1 MPVDVIMPQMG
12 ESIAEGTLTIWL
24 KKEGDRVERDENLF
38 EISTDKVDA
47 EIPSPAAGTLGKILV
62 QEGETVAVGTVVAHI
77 LAEGE
82 TAGTATDAA
91 DLAPTA
97 AEPEPTAAE
106 PGPTAAEPGRP
117 VSEPPPAARQPAQ
130 PPAMPSPGPRAEP
143 ARPAA
148 EETSTGDGAGAGRIP
163 SKAELR
169 RQRSS
174 PLVRNI
180 AAEHGIDLESVEGT
194 GLSGRVTKRD
204 ILAHVAEL
212 ERVSP
217 AAQPARREDRPPR
230 QPAPAAAPA
239 PAEPRTPTKPTP
251 PAQVEPAVSPGPA
264 ARAGGPPPFAEGDPV
279 EVVPMSVMRQR
290 IAEHMTAS
298 RRTSAHVTSFFEV
311 DMSRVAELRERNK
324 ARFLEDSGVK
334 LTYMPFIISALVSGV
349 KEWPILNASVWDDK
363 IVFKRDINVGIAVA
377 IPQERG
383 FGLIVPVIRQADG
396 LSLVGLARVTN
407 DLAERARTKKLS
419 PEEVHGGTITIT
431 NPGVFGSLAGT
442 PIINQPQV
450 AILGVGA
457 IEKRVKV
464 VGPGDAI
471 GVRTCAYFSISYDHR
486 VVDGATAD
494 HFMGVLKDKLE
505 TFTDPSLKA

>member
-1 MPVDVIMPQMG
+1 MPIDVIMPQMG
-12 ESIAEGTLTIWL
+12 ESIAEGTLTVWL
-24 KKEGDRVERDENLF
+24 KKEGERVERDENLF

-62 QEGETVAVGTVVAHI
+62 QEGETVAVGTVVAQI

-82 TAGTATDAA
+82 STETATAG
-91 DLAPTA
+91 A
-97 AEPEPTAAE
+97 AEPEASTVEKAPVAPEAAAPPPE
-106 PGPTAAEPGRP
+106 PKSVPMREP
-117 VSEPPPAARQPAQ
+117 EPPPVAR
-130 PPAMPSPGPRAEP
+130 PGPARATAP
-143 ARPAA
+143 DKAG
-148 EETSTGDGAGAGRIP
+148 GDGDGRIP

-204 ILAHVAEL
+204 ILAHVSEL
-212 ERVSP
+212 ERAPTS
-217 AAQPARREDRPPR
+217 AEPARREEKPPGAPPKTPSAPAVPVKPTS
-230 QPAPAAAPA
+230 PAP
-239 PAEPRTPTKPTP
+239 
-251 PAQVEPAVSPGPA
+251 VSA
-264 ARAGGPPPFAEGDPV
+264 AGGMPPFAEGDPV
-279 EVVPMSVMRQR
+279 DIVPMSVMRQR

-311 DMSRVAELRERNK
+311 DMSRIAELRERNK
-324 ARFLEDSGVK
+324 TRFLEDSGVK
-334 LTYMPFIISALVSGV
+334 LTYMPFIISALVAGV

-396 LSLVGLARVTN
+396 LSLVGLARATN

-419 PEEVHGGTITIT
+419 PEEVQGGTITIT

-464 VGPGDAI
+464 IGPGDAI

-494 HFMGVLKDKLE
+494 HFMGVVKDKLE
-505 TFTDPSLKA
+505 SFSDPSLKA

>member
-1 MPVDVIMPQMG
+1 MPIDVIMPQMG
-12 ESIAEGTLTIWL
+12 ESIAEGTLTVWL

-47 EIPSPAAGTLGKILV
+47 EIPSPAAGTLGEILV
-62 QEGETVAVGTVVAHI
+62 HEGETVAVGTIVGRI

-82 TAGTATDAA
+82 AFQRAPAGEPAPGAEA
-91 DLAPTA
+91 PRPAPTVKA
-97 AEPEPTAAE
+97 
-106 PGPTAAEPGRP
+106 
-117 VSEPPPAARQPAQ
+117 EPPPGPKAQ
-130 PPAMPSPGPRAEP
+130 PDGATVSRGKPAATEPRLDAA

-148 EETSTGDGAGAGRIP
+148 APADSGRTSLGDDGDGRIP

-180 AAEHGIDLESVEGT
+180 AAEHGIDLEAVEGT

-204 ILAHVAEL
+204 ILAHVAER
-212 ERVSP
+212 EKAPSAAGP
-217 AAQPARREDRPPR
+217 AGRDEQPSREM
-230 QPAPAAAPA
+230 APAAATPA
-239 PAEPRTPTKPTP
+239 QAPPGAAAKPPPTP
-251 PAQVEPAVSPGPA
+251 GPQA
-264 ARAGGPPPFAEGDPV
+264 AGAPPFAEGDQV

-311 DMSRVAELRERNK
+311 DMGRVAELRERNK
-324 ARFLEDSGVK
+324 TRFQEDSGGK
-334 LTYMPFIISALVSGV
+334 LTYMPFIISALVAGV
-349 KEWPILNASVWDDK
+349 KVWPILNASVWDDK

-396 LSLVGLARVTN
+396 LSLVGLARATN

-419 PEEVHGGTITIT
+419 PDEVQGGTITIT

-457 IEKRVKV
+457 IENRVKV

-471 GVRTCAYFSISYDHR
+471 GVRTCAYFSVSYDHR

-505 TFTDPSLKA
+505 SFTDPSLKA

>member
-1 MPVDVIMPQMG
+1 MPIDVIMPQMG
-12 ESIAEGTLTIWL
+12 ESIAEGTLTAWL

-77 LAEGE
+77 LGEGE
-82 TAGTATDAA
+82 SGGTATGAADAA
-91 DLAPTA
+91 PAA
-97 AEPEPTAAE
+97 AEPRSPVVEPE
-106 PGPTAAEPGRP
+106 P
-117 VSEPPPAARQPAQ
+117 VSR
-130 PPAMPSPGPRAEP
+130 EP
-143 ARPAA
+143 ARPELLSPEPRPEPATA
-148 EETSTGDGAGAGRIP
+148 SADEKTTGDGDGRIP

-194 GLSGRVTKRD
+194 GISGRVTKRD
-204 ILAHVAEL
+204 ILAYVAGP
-212 ERVSP
+212 ERTP
-217 AAQPARREDRPPR
+217 AAGRPAGREEDPRRET
-230 QPAPAAAPA
+230 APAAGAPA
-239 PAEPRTPTKPTP
+239 RPQPAGPAKSKSTTPVESAKPTA
-251 PAQVEPAVSPGPA
+251 PAPA
-264 ARAGGPPPFAEGDPV
+264 ARAGGTRPFAEGDQV

-298 RRTSAHVTSFFEV
+298 RRTSAHVTSFFEI

-324 ARFLEDSGVK
+324 ARFQEDSGVK
-334 LTYMPFIISALVSGV
+334 LTYTPFIISALVAGV

-396 LSLVGLARVTN
+396 LSLVGLARATN

-494 HFMGVLKDKLE
+494 HFMGVIKDKLE
-505 TFTDPSLKA
+505 NFTDPSLKA

>member
-1 MPVDVIMPQMG
+1 MPIDVIMPQMG
-12 ESIAEGTLTIWL
+12 ESIAEGTLTVWL
-24 KKEGDRVERDENLF
+24 KKEGDRIERDENLF

-47 EIPSPAAGTLGKILV
+47 EIPSPASGTLGKILV
-62 QEGETVAVGTVVAHI
+62 QEGETVEVGTIVAHI

-82 TAGTATDAA
+82 ASG
-91 DLAPTA
+91 
-97 AEPEPTAAE
+97 EEPTA
-106 PGPTAAEPGRP
+106 GPAREE
-117 VSEPPPAARQPAQ
+117 EPPPTPRQEEEPRPAPEPPRSEPSAAPERES
-130 PPAMPSPGPRAEP
+130 SP
-143 ARPAA
+143 RPAA
-148 EETSTGDGAGAGRIP
+148 EDRPAGDKDGRIP

-180 AAEHGIDLESVEGT
+180 AAEHGVDLQEVEGT

-204 ILAHVAEL
+204 ILAHIEPRRAAAAEAPTAAPSEAPTPITRL
-212 ERVSP
+212 PVREEPVTARP
-217 AAQPARREDRPPR
+217 AT
-230 QPAPAAAPA
+230 APA
-239 PAEPRTPTKPTP
+239 TP
-251 PAQVEPAVSPGPA
+251 SPEGGPA
-264 ARAGGPPPFAEGDPV
+264 AVRPFSDADSV

-290 IAEHMTAS
+290 IAEHMITS
-298 RRTSAHVTSFFEV
+298 RRTSAHVTSFFEI
-311 DMSRVAELRERNK
+311 DMSRVAELRRGNK
-324 ARFLEDSGVK
+324 ARFQEDSGVK
-334 LTYMPFIISALVSGV
+334 LTYMPFIISALVAGV
-349 KEWPILNASVWDDK
+349 KEWPILNASVWEEK

-396 LSLVGLARVTN
+396 LSLVGLARATN

-419 PEEVHGGTITIT
+419 PEEVQDGTITVT

-464 VGPGDAI
+464 IGPGDAI
-471 GVRTCAYFSISYDHR
+471 GVRTCAYLSISYDHR

-494 HFMGVLKDKLE
+494 HFMLVVKDKLE
-505 TFTDPSLKA
+505 GFSDPSLKG

>member
-1 MPVDVIMPQMG
+1 MPIDVIMPQMG
-12 ESIAEGTLTIWL
+12 ESIAEGTLTVWL

-62 QEGETVAVGTVVAHI
+62 REGETVEVGTVVAHI
-77 LAEGE
+77 LGEGE
-82 TAGTATDAA
+82 MAGTAAEAT
-91 DLAPTA
+91 
-97 AEPEPTAAE
+97 EPEPSAVE
-106 PGPTAAEPGRP
+106 PAPP
-117 VSEPPPAARQPAQ
+117 VSEPMTALREPAQ
-130 PPAMPSPGPRAEP
+130 PRPLPSPGPRAEP
-143 ARPAA
+143 DRPAA
-148 EETSTGDGAGAGRIP
+148 AEGSTGDGAGRIP

-194 GLSGRVTKRD
+194 GLSGRVTKQD
-204 ILAHVAEL
+204 ILAHVAET
-212 ERVSP
+212 ERASP
-217 AAQPARREDRPPR
+217 AAEPARRADRPSR
-230 QPAPAAAPA
+230 ETAPATASPAQARPVTPAKPTAPP
-239 PAEPRTPTKPTP
+239 PAELETPAGSAT
-251 PAQVEPAVSPGPA
+251 G
-264 ARAGGPPPFAEGDPV
+264 AGGAPPFAEGDLV

-324 ARFLEDSGVK
+324 TRFQEDSGVK
-334 LTYMPFIISALVSGV
+334 LTYMPFIISALVAGV

-396 LSLVGLARVTN
+396 LSLVGLARATY
-407 DLAERARTKKLS
+407 DLAERARTKKLN

-494 HFMGVLKDKLE
+494 HFMGVVKDKLE
-505 TFTDPSLKA
+505 TFSDPSLKA

>member
-1 MPVDVIMPQMG
+1 MPIDVIMPQMG
-12 ESIAEGTLTIWL
+12 ESIAEGTLTVWL
-24 KKEGDRVERDENLF
+24 KKEGDPVERDENLF

-47 EIPSPAAGTLGKILV
+47 EIPSPASGTLGKILV
-62 QEGETVAVGTVVAHI
+62 QEGETVEVGTVVAHI

-82 TAGTATDAA
+82 TEEEASATAVAGEDEAPAPA
-91 DLAPTA
+91 DEE
-97 AEPEPTAAE
+97 AE
-106 PGPTAAEPGRP
+106 RP
-117 VSEPPPAARQPAQ
+117 APPP
-130 PPAMPSPGPRAEP
+130 EP
-143 ARPAA
+143 ARPETPPGEKREAPRPAAVAAGEERPAAARRPA
-148 EETSTGDGAGAGRIP
+148 EERPRADGAGRIP
-163 SKAELR
+163 TKAELR

-180 AAEHGIDLESVEGT
+180 AAEHGIDLQGVEGT

-204 ILAHVAEL
+204 ILAHVET
-212 ERVSP
+212 
-217 AAQPARREDRPPR
+217 RET
-230 QPAPAAAPA
+230 APAGQAAGEVPTGIPRIPVAEEPIAAKPGAAPGA
-239 PAEPRTPTKPTP
+239 GEKATVTPIRK
-251 PAQVEPAVSPGPA
+251 GPSA
-264 ARAGGPPPFAEGDPV
+264 PPPFSDSDSV
-279 EVVPMSVMRQR
+279 EIVPMSVMRHR
-290 IAEHMTAS
+290 IAEHMVSS
-298 RRTSAHVTSFFEV
+298 RRTSAHVTSFFEI
-311 DMSRVAELRERNK
+311 DMSRVAELRERNRT
-324 ARFLEDSGVK
+324 RFQEDSGVK
-334 LTYMPFIISALVSGV
+334 LTYMPFIISALVAGV
-349 KEWPILNASVWDDK
+349 KEWPILNASVWEDK
-363 IVFKRDINVGIAVA
+363 IVLKRDINVGIAVA

-396 LSLVGLARVTN
+396 LSLVGLARATN

-419 PEEVHGGTITIT
+419 PEEVQGGTITVT

-494 HFMGVLKDKLE
+494 HFMLVVKDKLE
-505 TFTDPSLKA
+505 GFSDPSLKG